1 MTGEKKLSAP
11 ILNFK
16 KVNRKSAS
24 NTAAKIILGILR
36 YAILLSI
43 GYIVLYPLL
52 YAVITSLRVPDSLY
66 DPTRQWI
73 PQTVTFSNLK
83 EALKFLD
90 YWKSLLVTLKTE
102 VASALLEVLSCAVVA
117 YGFARFNFKI
127 KNACMGILF
136 LTILVPA
143 PMIIIPL
150 VTNYAHLDVLGILGL
165 FNRITGIDLRPN
177 IINTELAFYLPSVL
191 GVGLRSGIFI
201 FIYIQFFKGL
211 PRELEEA
218 AYIDGAGPIKTFIK
232 IALPSSGVVIITV
245 LVFSLVWHWNDYF
258 LAAMYMPAEKTLGV
272 NIMNYETI
280 LQAYGLWKGAFD
292 TNCYI
297 LAGCVLF
304 TIPILVLY
312 MFLQRGFIESIDRV
326 GITG

>member
-24 NTAAKIILGILR
+24 NTAVKIILGILR

-165 FNRITGIDLRPN
+165 FNMITGIDLRPN

>member
-1 MTGEKKLSAP
+1 MTENKKINTPVLD
-11 ILNFK
+11 FK
-16 KVNRKSAS
+16 NINRKAIAFK
-24 NTAAKIILGILR
+24 TARIVYEILR

-52 YAVITSLRVPDSLY
+52 YAITTSLRIPDSLY
-66 DPTRQWI
+66 DPTRQWV
-73 PQTVTFSNLK
+73 PEAFTLSNFKASIKYLN
-83 EALKFLD
+83 
-90 YWKSLLVTLKTE
+90 YWQSLLVTLKSE
-102 VASALLEVLSCAVVA
+102 IVSALLEVLSCAVVA

-127 KNACMGILF
+127 KNICMGILF

-150 VTNYAHLDVLGILGL
+150 VTNYSHLDILGMFGL
-165 FNRITGIDLRPN
+165 LNKLTGIDLRPN
-177 IINTELAFYLPSVL
+177 IINTELAFYLPSIL

-245 LVFSLVWHWNDYF
+245 VVFSLVWHWNDYF

-272 NIMNYETI
+272 NIMNYESV
-280 LQAYGLWKGAFD
+280 LQSYGFWKGAFD

-297 LAGCVLF
+297 LSGCVLF
-304 TIPILVLY
+304 TIPILVVY
-312 MFLQRGFIESIDRV
+312 MFLQKGFIESIDRV

>member
-16 KVNRKSAS
+16 RVNRKSAA
-24 NTAAKIILGILR
+24 NTAVKIILGILR

-66 DPTRQWI
+66 DPTRQWV
-73 PQTVTFSNLK
+73 PQAVTFSNLK

-218 AYIDGAGPIKTFIK
+218 AYIDGAGPIKTFLK

-280 LQAYGLWKGAFD
+280 LQAYGFWKGAFD